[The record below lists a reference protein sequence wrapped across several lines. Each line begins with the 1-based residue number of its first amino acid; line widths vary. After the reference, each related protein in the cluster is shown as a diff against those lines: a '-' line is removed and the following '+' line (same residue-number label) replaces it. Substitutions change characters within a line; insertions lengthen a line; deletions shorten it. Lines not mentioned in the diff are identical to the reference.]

1 MSDFAW
7 VALAAGVLT
16 PAITGAVAGVIMKPH
31 EPWKGVF
38 EPAAAATGIVVALL
52 VLAALVALVMHPSN
66 EHGDQAAGVQLVFV
80 ALLAIPLY
88 APALAGAVVGK
99 LLGRQFRHP
108 PTQ

>member
-7 VALAAGVLT
+7 VLLAAVLT
-16 PAITGAVAGVIMKPH
+16 PAVAGAVAGVIMKPH

-38 EPAAAATGIVVALL
+38 ESGAAATGVVVTLL
-52 VLAALVALVMHPSN
+52 VAAALVALVTHPSN
-66 EHGDQAAGVQLVFV
+66 EHGDQEAGVQLVFV

-99 LLGRQFRHP
+99 LLGRQFRRP
-108 PTQ
+108 PIE